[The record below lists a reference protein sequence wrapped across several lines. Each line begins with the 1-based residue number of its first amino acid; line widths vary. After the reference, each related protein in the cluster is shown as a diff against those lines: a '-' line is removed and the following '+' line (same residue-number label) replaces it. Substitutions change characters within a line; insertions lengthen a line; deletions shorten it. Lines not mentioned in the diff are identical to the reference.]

1 MRKFQPRISIFR
13 IQPLI
18 FTILVIQACTTNKE
32 NQPMSSQL
40 EKKKKDVIYQVFPR
54 LFGNTNTTNKP
65 WGTIDENGVGKF
77 SDFSD
82 KALEEIKELGVTYI

>member
-1 MRKFQPRISIFR
+1 
-13 IQPLI
+13 
-18 FTILVIQACTTNKE
+18 
-32 NQPMSSQL
+32 MSSQL

-54 LFGNTNTTNKP
+54 LFGNTNTNNKP

-82 KALEEIKELGVTYI
+82 KALQEITLTIRMKSNTPCL